1 MIHMG
6 QKLLLSLTS
15 GVIAGALFRL
25 IGLPVP
31 APNTLAGVLG
41 IVGLFLGYFFVER
54 LKGH

>member
-1 MIHMG
+1 MG